1 MLHIFLS
8 RVAATIRLT
17 VSTFYCK
24 KKSLRFLN
32 NCIVSIHIPHVFD
45 LIHHLLIYLAEFT
58 ALHATEGWGVGG
70 MLPVDTAKI
79 GRPIDPVCLAP
90 LPQTYEGV
98 AVPQDS
104 SLLLY
109 HRIPSM
115 TAFIAKFIIASA
127 LFYFY

>member
-1 MLHIFLS
+1 
-8 RVAATIRLT
+8 
-17 VSTFYCK
+17 
-24 KKSLRFLN
+24 
-32 NCIVSIHIPHVFD
+32 
-45 LIHHLLIYLAEFT
+45 
-58 ALHATEGWGVGG
+58 

-90 LPQTYEGV
+90 LPQTHEGV

-109 HRIPSM
+109 HTIPSM